1 MEKHPIDDLFS
12 RKLSGLNREPSGKVW
27 ERLQK
32 EKQIETRWTA
42 GRIRWM
48 VAAAVA
54 LFLIAGNVLKDF
66 WKTTESNQ
74 IGQVVTPNR
83 KVDQSVAPIIDS
95 ASLLKSAQPPQ
106 LPDART
112 IAVTENPVKI
122 VSTKVRNGFDEQ
134 HFIEQPASSEPTEL
148 DKIPVAVEPVPAM
161 AVVQQDPTTASNLV
175 GVELKNVV
183 NENKE
188 ERKET
193 ARVVIVHVSVEKEDA
208 SKPSRFKRMLK
219 QLQNAKD
226 GEKVDWEE
234 MGISPKKIFAH
245 AGNE

>member
-48 VAAAVA
+48 VAATVA

-74 IGQVVTPNR
+74 IGQVVTPTR

-106 LPDART
+106 LSDART
-112 IAVTENPVKI
+112 IAVTENSVKS
-122 VSTKVRNGFDEQ
+122 VGTKVRNGAEQ
-134 HFIEQPASSEPTEL
+134 HFSQPVSSEPAEV

-161 AVVQQDPTTASNLV
+161 AVVQQDPATASDPV

-183 NENKE
+183 DESKE
-188 ERKET
+188 GRKET
-193 ARVVIVHVSVEKEDA
+193 ARVVIVHVSVEKEDV

-234 MGISPKKIFAH
+234 MGISPKKVFAH